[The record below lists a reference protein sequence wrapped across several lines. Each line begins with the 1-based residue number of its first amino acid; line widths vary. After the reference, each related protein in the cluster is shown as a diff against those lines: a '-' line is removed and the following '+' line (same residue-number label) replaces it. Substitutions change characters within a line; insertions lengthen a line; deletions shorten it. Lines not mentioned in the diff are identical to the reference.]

1 MVDGAAIVEGV
12 KIVVAVGKQIS
23 KNKWVRENGKE
34 VGKRGLTSLGKF
46 LGLTKGTEK
55 DLQELFDE
63 NADETGF
70 TDNIES
76 ALGAIPDGFKKK
88 KKFLRAYEDVV
99 STVGR
104 EAKRALDDLTD
115 ENSRR
120 DFESHFNTIDECVR
134 KAYEGNKDGFDIF
147 VGVLEKLE
155 KENKE
160 RSGSSS
166 VTATNN
172 SSAVGGSVKAT
183 GNGAVAIG
191 GHFTGRLNTGTQY
204 RNAEAENLSPVLSW
218 LRALQIPSEDCD
230 RYARALEAQG
240 YDTLESI
247 GELSELS
254 KDELQ
259 NDYQIKK
266 GHLNRIFT
274 ALKQL

>member
-12 KIVVAVGKQIS
+12 KIVVDVGKQIS

-46 LGLTKGTEK
+46 LGLTKGTKK
-55 DLQELFDE
+55 DLSELFDE
-63 NADETGF
+63 NADENADEMGF

-76 ALGAIPDGFKKK
+76 ALGAIPDDFKKK
-88 KKFLRAYEDVV
+88 KDFLRAYEDVV

-115 ENSRR
+115 DNSRH

-155 KENKE
+155 KESQG
-160 RSGSSS
+160 RSSSSS
-166 VTATNN
+166 VTVTATDN
-172 SSAVGGSVKAT
+172 SAAVGGNVEAS

-191 GHFTGRLNTGTQY
+191 GHCIGGLNTGTQY
-204 RNAEAENLSPVLSW
+204 RNAEAEFESCVVMAAWPSDTIRR
-218 LRALQIPSEDCD
+218 LRSVRTSTKSTWI
-230 RYARALEAQG
+230 RH
-240 YDTLESI
+240 T
-247 GELSELS
+247 
-254 KDELQ
+254 
-259 NDYQIKK
+259 
-266 GHLNRIFT
+266 
-274 ALKQL
+274 